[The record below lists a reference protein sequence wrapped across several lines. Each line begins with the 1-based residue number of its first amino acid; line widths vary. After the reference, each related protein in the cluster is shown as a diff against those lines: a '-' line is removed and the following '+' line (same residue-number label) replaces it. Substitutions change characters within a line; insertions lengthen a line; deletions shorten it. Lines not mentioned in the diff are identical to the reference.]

1 MNNTNDAKFNVT
13 DLSSSITFIFEIN
26 ADFNSFSLRKK
37 DTDLYLLASS
47 TSNPIIGTKT
57 ENELFHHWAFYK
69 PDRTAPIITLNGD
82 SFINIDQYDTYEEQG
97 AIAVDDIDGPVD
109 VIITGQ
115 VNTNVPKYIY
125 SIIYCD

>member
-1 MNNTNDAKFNVT
+1 M
-13 DLSSSITFIFEIN
+13 
-26 ADFNSFSLRKK
+26 
-37 DTDLYLLASS
+37 YLLASS

-115 VNTNVPKYIY
+115 VNTNVPNIY
-125 SIIYCD
+125 TVLYTATDSAGNSAQIERNVNVRFRMTM